1 MCHRKKSQKRLL
13 MEIRARLASPR
24 SRASFVIEQ
33 TLMNSSF
40 VEGDIGDQL
49 VDRCDVIEGVCR
61 CRLLYTYKSEELG
74 KDITY
79 D

>member
-1 MCHRKKSQKRLL
+1 MCQRKKSQKRLL

-49 VDRCDVIEGVCR
+49 VDRCDV
-61 CRLLYTYKSEELG
+61 KSEELQ
-74 KDITY
+74 KEIMLDKFVINN
-79 D
+79 

>member
-1 MCHRKKSQKRLL
+1 
-13 MEIRARLASPR
+13 
-24 SRASFVIEQ
+24 
-33 TLMNSSF
+33 MNSSF

-61 CRLLYTYKSEELG
+61 CRLLYTYISEELG
-74 KDITY
+74 KDIMY